1 MAEVA
6 GPPPDAEGIALMYGW
21 IWRNLPGGTA
31 IKAVE
36 ALVLVA
42 VVLVLLWMYVFPWVE
57 HTLPLNAVT
66 V

>member
-6 GPPPDAEGIALMYGW
+6 GSPPDAEGITLMYGW
-21 IWRNLPGGTA
+21 IWRNLPGSTA
-31 IKAVE
+31 IKAGE